1 MINLMSTNCQKVLK
15 APLFNSEMEPQTINC
30 EQVRLVSEKTVV
42 LFASITITSHNFVLF
57 FFPFYLFILFIH
69 NGMPKQRYF
78 RAVDKVR
85 GYKMFSLTSTQLR
98 AFCPKELLEDLSVT
112 K

>member
-57 FFPFYLFILFIH
+57 FFHFIYSSYSYIMVCQNRDIL
-69 NGMPKQRYF
+69 
-78 RAVDKVR
+78 
-85 GYKMFSLTSTQLR
+85 
-98 AFCPKELLEDLSVT
+98 EL
-112 K
+112 